1 MQKQSVDSRE
11 EIMIVLTVPV
21 TVLEEM
27 ATEGQLVLTSSYIS
41 NLYLSKTGIL

>member
-1 MQKQSVDSRE
+1 MQKQSVDSWE
-11 EIMIVLTVPV
+11 EIMIVLTIPV

-27 ATEGQLVLTSSYIS
+27 AAVGQLVLTSSCIS